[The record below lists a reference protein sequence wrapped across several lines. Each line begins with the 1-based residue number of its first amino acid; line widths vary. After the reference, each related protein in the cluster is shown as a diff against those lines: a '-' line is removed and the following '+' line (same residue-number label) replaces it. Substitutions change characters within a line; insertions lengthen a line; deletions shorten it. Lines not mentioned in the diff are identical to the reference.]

1 MSDKIL
7 KFPGAVGAKSA
18 PKPNDIPE
26 DEKTGIFLKDQHGN
40 AVQISE
46 DQQKALNCIASGM
59 PFVFIGIAPT
69 PSGADFYRAMHGDD
83 ADLRNAYE
91 QIHTQVDKA
100 YERRNLL

>member
-1 MSDKIL
+1 MNDKIL
-7 KFPGAVGAKSA
+7 KFPGSRGAQSA
-18 PKPNDIPE
+18 PEPTDVPA

-69 PSGADFYRAMHGDD
+69 PSGADFYRALHGDD
-83 ADLRNAYE
+83 ADLRNALD

-100 YERRNLL
+100 YARRGLL

>member
-1 MSDKIL
+1 MNDKIL
-7 KFPGAVGAKSA
+7 KFPGSRGAQSTPA
-18 PKPNDIPE
+18 SNDIPE

-69 PSGADFYRAMHGDD
+69 PSGADFYRALHGDD
-83 ADLRNAYE
+83 ADLRNALD

-100 YERRNLL
+100 YARRGLL